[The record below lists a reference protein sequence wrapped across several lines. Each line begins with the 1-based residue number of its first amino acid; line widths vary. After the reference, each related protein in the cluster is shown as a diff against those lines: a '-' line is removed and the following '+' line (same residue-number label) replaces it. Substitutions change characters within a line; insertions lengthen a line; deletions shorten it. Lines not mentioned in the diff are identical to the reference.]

1 MEFTHNIFSNER
13 LRHWSFFS
21 FAAQDPGEKIAAQK
35 PAPVRAASRTR
46 PLRILLVEDHRDTL
60 RSLKLLLTRLGHQVL
75 SAENMT
81 EALRISEAQQFDLL
95 LSDIGLPD
103 GSGLELIRQIRQT
116 REVNA
121 IAVSG
126 YGMDE
131 DIRRSQ
137 EAGFFEH
144 LTKPISLDRLQE
156 VIDRIETQSR

>member
-1 MEFTHNIFSNER
+1 MEFAHNIFSNER

-81 EALRISEAQQFDLL
+81 EALRISEAQPFDLL

-103 GSGLELIRQIRQT
+103 GSGLELIRRIRQT